1 MPRPLQNRSTKEGPL
16 PSFHSCLELACA
28 VSGMRV
34 ALIGEVGEQQWRA
47 IHALDRAGLGI
58 SAGLQLDLVNTF
70 CRDVTATGEAIWF
83 GDYREDA
90 KRCGSPIPAMHGFR
104 SYISVPVVLA
114 DGRVYGTLCTLD
126 PEPRPVTDE
135 ILHAMRALGAVV
147 AEQIGVLESHEADE
161 FTRGSSAD
169 PASSPERRL
178 QASEVLNNALR
189 QEGKEREEFIAVLA
203 HDLRNPLQAIRVTS
217 DLLSLSATSE
227 AQQSLLRHLD
237 DSADRMA
244 ELIEVTLDFA
254 RGRLGSG
261 IALRVRPW
269 HDLSALLANA
279 AEQAMAPYPGCP
291 LIVELALPEIVN
303 CDADRLC
310 QLVGNLLIN
319 AAIHGRKGSPI
330 ALRGHADDE
339 VLVLEVR
346 NEGVIAEASM
356 KSLFEPFHRT
366 GDQRLD
372 SGLGLGLYIASQIAV
387 SHGGA
392 LSVQSGDSIGTTFTL
407 RMPLR

>member
-1 MPRPLQNRSTKEGPL
+1 MQNRSTKEGPL

-47 IHALDRAGLGI
+47 VHALDRAGLGI
-58 SAGLQLDLVNTF
+58 SAGLRLDLINTF
-70 CRDVTATGEAIWF
+70 CRDVTATQEAIWF
-83 GDYREDA
+83 GDYRQDQ
-90 KRCGSPIPAMHGFR
+90 KRCDSPIPAMHGFR
-104 SYISVPVVLA
+104 SYISVPVLLA
-114 DGRVYGTLCTLD
+114 DGRVFGTLCTLD
-126 PEPRPVTDE
+126 PEPRPITDE

-147 AEQIGVLESHEADE
+147 AEQISAAEAHDTDDHHESVERDRA
-161 FTRGSSAD
+161 
-169 PASSPERRL
+169 ASSESRL
-178 QASEVLNNALR
+178 QASEVLNSALR

-244 ELIEVTLDFA
+244 ELIDVTLDFA

-269 HDLSALLANA
+269 RDLSALLANA

-291 LIVELALPEIVN
+291 LIVELALPEVVT
-303 CDADRLC
+303 CDADRLS
-310 QLVGNLLIN
+310 QLVSNLLIN

-330 ALRGHADDE
+330 ALRGHADDAA
-339 VLVLEVR
+339 LVLEVR

-356 KSLFEPFHRT
+356 KTLFEPFHRT

-392 LSVQSGDSIGTTFTL
+392 LTVQSADAIGTTFTL

>member
-1 MPRPLQNRSTKEGPL
+1 MHDRSIKEGPL

-47 IHALDRAGLGI
+47 VHALDRAGLGI
-58 SAGLQLDLVNTF
+58 SAGLRLDLINTF

-83 GDYREDA
+83 SDYRQDQ
-90 KRCGSPIPAMHGFR
+90 KRCDSPIPAMHGFR

-114 DGRVYGTLCTLD
+114 DGRVFGTLCTLD
-126 PEPRPVTDE
+126 PEPRPITDE

-147 AEQIGVLESHEADE
+147 AEQIGALELQQPAEHADGAA
-161 FTRGSSAD
+161 RD
-169 PASSPERRL
+169 PAVSSESRL
-178 QASEVLNNALR
+178 QASEVLNSALR

-244 ELIEVTLDFA
+244 ELIDVTLDFA

-269 HDLSALLANA
+269 RDLSALLANA

-291 LIVELALPEIVN
+291 LIVELALPEVVT
-303 CDADRLC
+303 CDADRLS
-310 QLVGNLLIN
+310 QLVSNLLIN
-319 AAIHGRKGSPI
+319 AAIHGRTGSPI
-330 ALRGHADDE
+330 ALRGHADDTT
-339 VLVLEVR
+339 LVLDVH

-356 KSLFEPFHRT
+356 KTLFEPFHRT

-392 LSVQSGDSIGTTFTL
+392 LTVQSGESIGTTFTL

>member
-1 MPRPLQNRSTKEGPL
+1 
-16 PSFHSCLELACA
+16 
-28 VSGMRV
+28 MRV
-34 ALIGEVGEQQWRA
+34 ALIGEVGERQWHA
-47 IHALDRAGLGI
+47 IHVLDRAGLGI
-58 SAGLQLDLVNTF
+58 SPGLQLDLVNTF
-70 CRDVTATGEAIWF
+70 CRDVTATREAIWF
-83 GDYREDA
+83 ADYRQDPE
-90 KRCGSPIPAMHGFR
+90 RCDSPIPAMHGFR
-104 SYISVPVVLA
+104 SYVSVPVVLA
-114 DGRVYGTLCTLD
+114 DGRVFGTLCTLD
-126 PEPRPVTDE
+126 PDPRPVTDE
-135 ILHAMRALGAVV
+135 ILHAMQALAAVV
-147 AEQIGVLESHEADE
+147 AEQIGAPQVRETDEPDEEAKQD
-161 FTRGSSAD
+161 R
-169 PASSPERRL
+169 PSSPESRL
-178 QASEVLNNALR
+178 RASEVLNSALR

-244 ELIEVTLDFA
+244 ELIDVTLDFA

-269 HDLSALLANA
+269 RDLSALLANA

-291 LIVELALPEIVN
+291 LIVELTLPEVVS

-310 QLVGNLLIN
+310 QLVSNLLIN

-330 ALRGHADDE
+330 ALRGHADDTT
-339 VLVLEVR
+339 LVLDVH
-346 NEGVIAEASM
+346 NQGVIAEASM
-356 KSLFEPFHRT
+356 KTLFEPFHRT

-392 LSVQSGDSIGTTFTL
+392 LTVQSSDAIGTTFTL
-407 RMPLR
+407 RMPLRGAPQASVPAVHSGGGSIA

>member
-1 MPRPLQNRSTKEGPL
+1 MQNRSTKEGPL

-47 IHALDRAGLGI
+47 VHALDRAGLGI
-58 SAGLQLDLVNTF
+58 SAGLRLDLINTF
-70 CRDVTATGEAIWF
+70 CRDVTATQEAIWF
-83 GDYREDA
+83 GDYRQDQQ
-90 KRCGSPIPAMHGFR
+90 RCDSPIPAMHGFR
-104 SYISVPVVLA
+104 SYISVPVVLS
-114 DGRVYGTLCTLD
+114 DGRVFGTLCTLD
-126 PEPRPVTDE
+126 PEPRPITDE

-147 AEQIGVLESHEADE
+147 AEQISAADVHDTDHHDGVERDRA
-161 FTRGSSAD
+161 
-169 PASSPERRL
+169 ASSESRL
-178 QASEVLNNALR
+178 QASEVLNSALR

-244 ELIEVTLDFA
+244 ELIDVTLDFA

-269 HDLSALLANA
+269 RDLSALLANA

-291 LIVELALPEIVN
+291 LIVELALPEVVT
-303 CDADRLC
+303 CDADRLS
-310 QLVGNLLIN
+310 QLVSNLLIN

-330 ALRGHADDE
+330 ALRGHADDTA
-339 VLVLEVR
+339 LVLEVR

-356 KSLFEPFHRT
+356 KTLFEPFHRT

-392 LSVQSGDSIGTTFTL
+392 LTVQSADAIGTTFTL